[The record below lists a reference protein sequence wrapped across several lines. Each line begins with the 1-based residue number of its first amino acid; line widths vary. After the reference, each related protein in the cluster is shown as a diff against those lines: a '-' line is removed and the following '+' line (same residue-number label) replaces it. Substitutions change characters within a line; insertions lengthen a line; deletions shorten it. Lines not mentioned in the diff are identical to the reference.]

1 MSLVSYSNN
10 DDAVLVNW
18 PYNAANRTRDV
29 RFLIDHLKMTSQ
41 FNRPYFALE
50 QALKLQY
57 FSDDLQPSDANTTV
71 LLITDGY
78 SQVFYFKILYN
89 VCVIIKH
96 IVMYATLYLKNRRAL
111 YMTF

>member
-18 PYNAANRTRDV
+18 PYDAANKTRDI
-29 RFLIDHLKMTSQ
+29 RYLIDNLKIASE

-50 QALKLQY
+50 EALKMQYIGENLLQA
-57 FSDDLQPSDANTTV
+57 SDANTTV

-78 SQVFYFKILYN
+78 TQVCFVTMLHYN
-89 VCVIIKH
+89 C
-96 IVMYATLYLKNRRAL
+96 
-111 YMTF
+111 